1 MSSAAATSLENL
13 HSGLQP
19 LHHLRPEKARLS
31 ASLQFVLRQ
40 TATRSVEIWHKLS
53 RKTQILLV
61 ALSMT
66 FSSFSLSM
74 IVAALSR

>member
-1 MSSAAATSLENL
+1 MSSAASTSLDNL

-19 LHHLRPEKARLS
+19 LHREPPEGDRVTTFLQSVLS
-31 ASLQFVLRQ
+31 Q
-40 TATRSVEIWHKLS
+40 TANRSVEIWHKLS

-66 FSSFSLSM
+66 FTSFALSM
-74 IVAALSR
+74 IVAALAR

>member
-1 MSSAAATSLENL
+1 MSSAAATSLDNL

-19 LHHLRPEKARLS
+19 LHHRTPERARIS
-31 ASLQFVLRQ
+31 ASLQSVLRQ
-40 TATRSVEIWHKLS
+40 TVARSVEIWHKLS

-66 FSSFSLSM
+66 FSSFGLSM
-74 IVAALSR
+74 IVATLSR

>member
-1 MSSAAATSLENL
+1 MSSAAATSLDNL

-19 LHHLRPEKARLS
+19 LHHLEPERARIS
-31 ASLQFVLRQ
+31 ASLQSVLRQ
-40 TATRSVEIWHKLS
+40 TAARSVIWHKLS

-66 FSSFSLSM
+66 FSSFGLSM
-74 IVAALSR
+74 IVATLSR

>member
-1 MSSAAATSLENL
+1 MSSAAATSLDNL

-19 LHHLRPEKARLS
+19 LHQLRPHRARILV
-31 ASLQFVLRQ
+31 SLQSVFHQ
-40 TATRSVEIWHKLS
+40 TAARSVEIWHKLS

-66 FSSFSLSM
+66 FSSFGLSM
-74 IVAALSR
+74 IVATLSR

>member
-1 MSSAAATSLENL
+1 MSSAAATSLDNL

-19 LHHLRPEKARLS
+19 LHHLPPERARIL
-31 ASLQFVLRQ
+31 AFLQSVFHQ
-40 TATRSVEIWHKLS
+40 TAARSVEIWHKLS

-66 FSSFSLSM
+66 FSSFGLSM
-74 IVAALSR
+74 LVATLSR

>member
-1 MSSAAATSLENL
+1 MSSAAATSLDNL

-19 LHHLRPEKARLS
+19 LHHLRPERGRILVF
-31 ASLQFVLRQ
+31 LQSVFHQ
-40 TATRSVEIWHKLS
+40 TAARSVEIWHKLS

-66 FSSFSLSM
+66 FSSFGLSM
-74 IVAALSR
+74 IVATLSR

>member
-1 MSSAAATSLENL
+1 MSSAAATSLDNL

-19 LHHLRPEKARLS
+19 LHHRTPERARIS
-31 ASLQFVLRQ
+31 ASLQSVLRQ
-40 TATRSVEIWHKLS
+40 TAARSVEIWHKLS

-66 FSSFSLSM
+66 FSSFGLSM
-74 IVAALSR
+74 IVATLSR